1 MYTTLSTLT
10 VIRNASPLILL
21 GAEHF
26 MFGVAIT
33 KDAIVSLAIILL
45 GRVGAVKQQEIHQ
58 SITDMCQ
65 VF

>member
-1 MYTTLSTLT
+1 
-10 VIRNASPLILL
+10 
-21 GAEHF
+21 